1 MPRKGRKTKI
11 QTAVAS
17 FENFTKHIDQTF
29 LNLIKTKNID
39 AICYIIKKIN
49 QNHARKPKDVERL
62 MMLKFLQK
70 NKTNLEKFTTKR
82 DYGKTKDVIPYIKV
96 SLSQSF
102 IFFKHMSFEGNFTKL
117 INLY

>member
-11 QTAVAS
+11 QIAVTS
-17 FENFTKHIDQTF
+17 FENFIKHIDQTF

-49 QNHARKPKDVERL
+49 QNHARKPKDVEQL

-70 NKTNLEKFTTKR
+70 IKPTLKIVLRKEIT
-82 DYGKTKDVIPYIKV
+82 GKQRTLYQILKLVCLKVLLFLNSCRSKVI
-96 SLSQSF
+96 LL
-102 IFFKHMSFEGNFTKL
+102 N
-117 INLY
+117 